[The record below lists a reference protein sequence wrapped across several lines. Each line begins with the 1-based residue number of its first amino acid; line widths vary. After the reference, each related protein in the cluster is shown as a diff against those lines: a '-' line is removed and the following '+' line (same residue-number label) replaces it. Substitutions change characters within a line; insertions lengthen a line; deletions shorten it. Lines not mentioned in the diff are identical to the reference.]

1 MTSQQNPLPPD
12 PPLVQFSLGRFL
24 LFIGGV
30 SALLAVLVAV
40 NGYWKVAVL
49 VAVMIVVSHMVAT
62 VLGGRLR
69 QHAEQRRR
77 WHAKRGGFDPDE
89 AASRVTTKPF
99 ADLDLPPASPLGSR
113 TTRLPWLWMFMASGA
128 VLAAVA
134 GATSLVKLVG
144 DRATIAGLAL
154 GTFSAATLGAWIVFA
169 ASGFVGIFRHAWSD
183 AVSQQRRDGRK
194 TKRG

>member
-49 VAVMIVVSHMVAT
+49 VAVMIVVSHMIAT

-89 AASRVTTKPF
+89 AASRVATKPF

-113 TTRLPWLWMFMASGA
+113 TTRLPWLWMFMAFGA
-128 VLAAVA
+128 VLAAVT